1 MPRTQLSFPCEGRGS
16 HLPRTLFVRSLRE
29 QAGKCT
35 LRSPTVF
42 TALHTAPAPCTAAA
56 SLASCPLQRAA
67 SLLFRGR
74 YAAHARRRDEQKPWS
89 GRVVR

>member
-1 MPRTQLSFPCEGRGS
+1 MPRTELSFPCEGRGS
-16 HLPRTLFVRSLRE
+16 HQPCPLFVRSLRE

-42 TALHTAPAPCTAAA
+42 TALHT
-56 SLASCPLQRAA
+56 CPLQAAA